1 MRWCLIFPSGNA
13 EVTELLITRRNCD
26 KLLPAIVHPP
36 ATRTSITDVFRLEH
50 EAGIPPAYNADDID
64 LVIHYAVRY
73 DTDFRQFM
81 LYTPVEGTPLHAGF
95 SSR

>member
-1 MRWCLIFPSGNA
+1 M
-13 EVTELLITRRNCD
+13 
-26 KLLPAIVHPP
+26 
-36 ATRTSITDVFRLEH
+36 FRLEH